1 MIVAP
6 LKHNVFLKKKKG
18 TNVQLI
24 IDYFAGVFSPPESDK
39 QKSAGS
45 FCCHGVG
52 LGISAGIAF
61 SKYFALKWR
70 HGIQALHFVLPL
82 TKFGSCT

>member
-24 IDYFAGVFSPPESDK
+24 IDYFVFWFLVFLNQINTNQRGHLVAMALGCLFPP
-39 QKSAGS
+39 
-45 FCCHGVG
+45 G
-52 LGISAGIAF
+52 LLSQNI
-61 SKYFALKWR
+61 
-70 HGIQALHFVLPL
+70 LP
-82 TKFGSCT
+82 